1 MTASTDLSHVILETG
16 TQAGL
21 EKEKRELLRS
31 GVYFPGDL
39 CVAAARVCYVN

>member
-21 EKEKRELLRS
+21 EKGKRELLRS

-39 CVAAARVCYVN
+39 SVAAVRVCYEN